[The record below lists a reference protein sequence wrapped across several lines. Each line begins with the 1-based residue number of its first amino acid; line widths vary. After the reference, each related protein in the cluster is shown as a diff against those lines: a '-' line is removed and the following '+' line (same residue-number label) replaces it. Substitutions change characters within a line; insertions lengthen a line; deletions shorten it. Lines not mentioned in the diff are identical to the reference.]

1 MTSTTPTHA
10 DYLIIG
16 AGIAGAS
23 TAYWLAPHASIILLE
38 RESQP
43 GYHSTGR
50 SAAHFMEGY
59 GPLQVRRL
67 SVASQEF
74 FLHPPEGFS
83 EHELVIP
90 RAALT
95 VASPQQ
101 AEMLE
106 LEWEVFRNLN
116 PRTRKLTADEACAL
130 VPVLRRDKV
139 LGGIIDPEAADM
151 DVHAIHGGY
160 LHGARQQGAHLVCNA
175 GVEAIA
181 RGDDGLWQVT
191 AGGTTYTAKVLI
203 NAAGAWADTI
213 ATMAG
218 VQPLGLEPR
227 RRSAFTFP
235 APEGV
240 DVHAWPMVMGIGE
253 DWYFKPDA
261 GQLLGSPANADPTT
275 PHDVQP
281 EELDV
286 ATGIYHIEE
295 MTTLQIRRPS
305 HTWAGLRTFSSDGAM
320 VNGYD
325 DAISDFFWVAGQGG
339 YGIQSSPAMGMA
351 AAALAL
357 RQPLPEPLQR
367 HGLTEEALGA
377 ARLRTPAQTD
387 AA

>member
-139 LGGIIDPEAADM
+139 LGGIIDPICFKIRLCRTADSE
-151 DVHAIHGGY
+151 
-160 LHGARQQGAHLVCNA
+160 N
-175 GVEAIA
+175 
-181 RGDDGLWQVT
+181 
-191 AGGTTYTAKVLI
+191 
-203 NAAGAWADTI
+203 
-213 ATMAG
+213 
-218 VQPLGLEPR
+218 
-227 RRSAFTFP
+227 
-235 APEGV
+235 
-240 DVHAWPMVMGIGE
+240 
-253 DWYFKPDA
+253 
-261 GQLLGSPANADPTT
+261 
-275 PHDVQP
+275 
-281 EELDV
+281 
-286 ATGIYHIEE
+286 
-295 MTTLQIRRPS
+295 
-305 HTWAGLRTFSSDGAM
+305 
-320 VNGYD
+320 
-325 DAISDFFWVAGQGG
+325 
-339 YGIQSSPAMGMA
+339 
-351 AAALAL
+351 
-357 RQPLPEPLQR
+357 
-367 HGLTEEALGA
+367 
-377 ARLRTPAQTD
+377 
-387 AA
+387 

>member
-261 GQLLGSPANADPTT
+261 GQLLGSPANADPVA

-281 EELDV
+281 EEFDIAL
-286 ATGIYHIEE
+286 GIHQIQEA
-295 MTTLQIRRPS
+295 TTLEIRRPTA
-305 HTWAGLRTFSSDGAM
+305 TWAGLRSFVRDGEIVIGFDGALP
-320 VNGYD
+320 G
-325 DAISDFFWVAGQGG
+325 FFWLCAQGG
-339 YGIQSSPAMGMA
+339 YGIQSA
-351 AAALAL
+351 AGASLLAASLIAGDAL
-357 RQPLPEPLQR
+357 PDELTR
-367 HGLTEEALGA
+367 HGVNPAVVSPS
-377 ARLRTPAQTD
+377 RLR
-387 AA
+387 